1 MYLFAI
7 SILDFITLTHLP
19 SLVIQVPVYLQFS
32 TCFIGFPF
40 RVILLSLLFSYLLI
54 TILSVFFIL
63 IDRPFSSLYK
73 STMSS
78 ISCNFSFECATSIIS
93 SAYLKLFRV
102 YPPIINPPTL
112 SKCLILISLYKLN
125 RSGDNTH
132 PCLTSLL
139 MCVKFPSSFWYLIA
153 AD

>member
-1 MYLFAI
+1 MLLSLSNVSFAI
-7 SILDFITLTHLP
+7 AILVFISLSHLP
-19 SLVIQVPVYLQFS
+19 SLVIQVPKYLKFS

-78 ISCNFSFECATSIIS
+78 ISCNFSLSVLPAQYHLHIS
-93 SAYLKLFRV
+93 SCSEYILHLS
-102 YPPIINPPTL
+102 TL
-112 SKCLILISLYKLN
+112 
-125 RSGDNTH
+125 
-132 PCLTSLL
+132 LL
-139 MCVKFPSSFWYLIA
+139 HRDV
-153 AD
+153 